1 MPGRR
6 GGVVCPTCGCCT
18 IGRMGTCVGGCGPRG
33 GRSKHDQ
40 ACRAECQNA
49 SKRPLEASGSPQPP
63 EHGHPVLIAM
73 SERQFQKHVVDAL
86 TARGWSVFVVPDM
99 RKTLAGLPDL
109 LCIHDGV
116 PLLLAWELKAEQ
128 TRVTE
133 KQKTVILTMGR
144 IPGVDARVIRPSMW
158 TEMRDTLFSGKLL
171 ALHQQAQARIGDA
184 LLAGRREG
192 V

>member
-1 MPGRR
+1 
-6 GGVVCPTCGCCT
+6 
-18 IGRMGTCVGGCGPRG
+18 
-33 GRSKHDQ
+33 
-40 ACRAECQNA
+40 
-49 SKRPLEASGSPQPP
+49 
-63 EHGHPVLIAM
+63 M